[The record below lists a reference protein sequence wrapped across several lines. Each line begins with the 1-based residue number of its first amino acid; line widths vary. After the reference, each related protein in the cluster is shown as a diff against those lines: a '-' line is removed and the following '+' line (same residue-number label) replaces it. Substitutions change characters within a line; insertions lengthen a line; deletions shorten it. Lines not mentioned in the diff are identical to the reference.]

1 MRPRSDEASASLT
14 RRLRLPAALLAA
26 VVAVAALAQTAAGQ
40 SLMRSAG
47 LAHTPAAST
56 ALAFTDPGG
65 LPTSL
70 PAGHVG
76 LTVSF
81 TINNASESA
90 ASYRWTIELVYGKEH
105 HRAASGQTDIL
116 ANETKAE
123 TRQVSTFCPRGQLE
137 IVVRLATPAE
147 SIHFRAACGG

>member
-1 MRPRSDEASASLT
+1 MRPQSAEASLAT
-14 RRLRLPAALLAA
+14 RLRVPVALLVAI
-26 VVAVAALAQTAAGQ
+26 VAVAGFAQTAAGQ

-47 LAHTPAAST
+47 LVRAPGAGT
-56 ALAFTDPGG
+56 ALSFTDPGA

-81 TINNASESA
+81 AIHNASGSA
-90 ASYRWTIELVYGKEH
+90 ASYRWTVEVVYGKKH
-105 HRAASGQTDIL
+105 VRAASGQTDIV
-116 ANETKAE
+116 ANGTKAE
-123 TRQVSTFCPRGQLE
+123 TRQVTTFCPRGQLE
-137 IVVRLATPAE
+137 VVVRLAAPAE

>member
-1 MRPRSDEASASLT
+1 MRQRSAEASLA
-14 RRLRLPAALLAA
+14 RRLRVPAALLVA

-47 LAHTPAAST
+47 LARTPAAST

-81 TINNASESA
+81 AVHNASVSA
-90 ASYRWTIELVYGKEH
+90 ASYRWTIEVVYGKSH
-105 HRAASGQTDIL
+105 RRAASGQTEIL
-116 ANETKAE
+116 ANQTKAE
-123 TRQVSTFCPRGQLE
+123 TRQVTTFCPRGQLE
-137 IVVRLATPAE
+137 IVVRLAAPAE